1 MTNTIK
7 SVSVLAVT
15 ILSLISIGHATRNN
29 ANFIHE
35 GVRPVVQYTAA
46 NIERPSVLESVGN
59 QF

>member
-15 ILSLISIGHATRNN
+15 VFSLISIGHVTRNN

-35 GVRPVVQYTAA
+35 GVRPVVQYGAA
-46 NIERPSVLESVGN
+46 NIAMPIVLDAIGN
-59 QF
+59 RF